1 MRGPGTTSL
10 EELSWR
16 TLVKACMFGT
26 AMVLVTA
33 LLFAIFGQYRSGP
46 ENRYTAVFDDVSS
59 LKSGD
64 TVRVAGVRVGTVHS
78 VALQPDNTVIVGFG
92 ADRDLVLTS
101 GTKAAVRYLN
111 LVGDRFLDLVD
122 SPGSSRIQP
131 PGSVIPAD
139 RTEPALDLDLLLGG
153 LKPVVQGLNPQAVN
167 ALTSS
172 LIQILQGQDGNL
184 ESLFAK
190 TSDFSNALADNSQ
203 TVQQLVDNLNAV
215 LKTIATDGDKFS
227 GTVDRLEKLVTG
239 LAADRD
245 PIGEAITALDNGTAS
260 LADLLTNARA
270 PLAGTVDELSRLAPI
285 LDSDKETLDIA
296 LQKAPA
302 NFRKLVRLGS
312 YGSWINQY
320 LCGMSLRVTD
330 LQGRTAVFPWIVQH
344 TGRCSDP

>member
-1 MRGPGTTSL
+1 MTGSTK
-10 EELSWR
+10 
-16 TLVKACMFGT
+16 TLVKVAVFGT
-26 AMVLVTA
+26 AMLLVTA

-46 ENRYTAVFDDVSS
+46 ENRYSAVFADVSS
-59 LKSGD
+59 LKAGD
-64 TVRVAGVRVGTVHS
+64 TVRVAGVRVGTVNS
-78 VALQPDNTVIVGFG
+78 VDLQPDNSVIVGFG
-92 ADRDLVLTS
+92 ADRDIVLTS
-101 GTKAAVRYLN
+101 GTKVAVRYLN
-111 LVGDRFLDLVD
+111 LVGDRFLELLDA
-122 SPGSSRIQP
+122 PGSTRIQP
-131 PGSVIPAD
+131 PGSVISSE
-139 RTEPALDLDLLLGG
+139 RTAPALDLDLLLGG

-167 ALTSS
+167 ALTNS

-190 TSDFSNALADNSQ
+190 TSDFSNSLADNSQ

-245 PIGEAITALDNGTAS
+245 PIGDAIAALDSGTAS
-260 LADLLTNARA
+260 LADLLTEGRA
-270 PLAGTVDELSRLAPI
+270 PLAGSVDQLSRLAPI
-285 LDSDKETLDIA
+285 LDSDKESLDIA
-296 LQKAPA
+296 LQKAPQ

-320 LCGMSLRVTD
+320 LCGLSLRVTD

>member
-1 MRGPGTTSL
+1 MTGSTK
-10 EELSWR
+10 
-16 TLVKACMFGT
+16 TLVKVAVFGT
-26 AMVLVTA
+26 AMLLVTA

-46 ENRYTAVFDDVSS
+46 ENRYSAVFADVSS
-59 LKSGD
+59 LKAGD
-64 TVRVAGVRVGTVHS
+64 TVRVAGVRVGTVNS
-78 VALQPDNTVIVGFG
+78 VDLQPDNSVIVGFG
-92 ADRDLVLTS
+92 ADRDIVLTS
-101 GTKAAVRYLN
+101 GTKVAVRYLN
-111 LVGDRFLDLVD
+111 LVGDRFLELLDA
-122 SPGSSRIQP
+122 PGSTRIQP
-131 PGSVIPAD
+131 PGSVISSE
-139 RTEPALDLDLLLGG
+139 RTAPALDLDLLLGG

-167 ALTSS
+167 ALTNS

-190 TSDFSNALADNSQ
+190 TSDFSNSLADNSQ

-245 PIGEAITALDNGTAS
+245 PIGDAIAALDSGTAS
-260 LADLLTNARA
+260 LADLLTEGRA
-270 PLAGTVDELSRLAPI
+270 PLAGSVDQLSRLAPI
-285 LDSDKETLDIA
+285 LDSDKESLDIA
-296 LQKAPA
+296 LQKAPK

-320 LCGMSLRVTD
+320 LCGLSLRVTD